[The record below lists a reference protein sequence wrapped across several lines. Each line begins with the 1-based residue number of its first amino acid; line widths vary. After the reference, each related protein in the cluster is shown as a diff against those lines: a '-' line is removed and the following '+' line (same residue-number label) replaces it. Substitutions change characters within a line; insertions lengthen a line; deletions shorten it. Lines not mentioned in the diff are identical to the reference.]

1 MKSADVIDFAP
12 YKAKQ
17 MVNVFSNTGKID
29 LGEHIIKNQINFDL
43 YLDYLDR
50 ATNHEYQNHFI
61 SMIIQHAK
69 NVGKENANTA
79 VVEGRELIKKLGFFK
94 YDFQSSLIPE
104 SLFERNQIVYLFG
117 ELERILYKELD
128 KLDEMD
134 YDYINLLYEHKD
146 ALSSI
151 FKTTIQEFGDYIFKW
166 QFEPSV
172 VNTVMMMTESRS
184 YLVNCVSIM
193 NRVLEIHQEIK

>member
-29 LGEHIIKNQINFDL
+29 LGDHIKHNQINFDT

-50 ATNHEYQNHFI
+50 ATNHEYQPHFVA
-61 SMIIQHAK
+61 MIIQHAK
-69 NVGKENANTA
+69 NSSLEHVNEAIN
-79 VVEGRELIKKLGFFK
+79 EGRDLIKNLGFFK

-104 SLFERNQIVYLFG
+104 SVFEKNQIVYLFG
-117 ELERILYKELD
+117 ELERILYKPLD
-128 KLDEMD
+128 KLDEID
-134 YDYINLLYEHKD
+134 YDYINLVYEHKD

-151 FKTTIQEFGDYIFKW
+151 FKTTIQEFGDYIYKW
-166 QFEPSV
+166 KHEPRV
-172 VNTVMMMTESRS
+172 VNTIMMMTESRN
-184 YLVNCVSIM
+184 YLFNCAGIM
-193 NRVLEIHQEIK
+193 NKILEIHQEM